1 MHLRGGV
8 KVSGKEPHGDEEIM
22 LTDGVL
28 MRSNGRQVEAG
39 MHMVVNMQWRRRP
52 SWERE
57 RERKSQRNK
66 GRSFVSRSGL
76 GISALDSDLV
86 EVGLGGDQ
94 GVKGWELVEGLGQGA
109 HVWGGDEIR
118 QGGGEGVDVSRTNWW
133 W

>member
-1 MHLRGGV
+1 MHLRGGI
-8 KVSGKEPHGDEEIM
+8 KVSGKEPQGDEEIM

-39 MHMVVNMQWRRRP
+39 MQMVVNMQWGRRP
-52 SWERE
+52 SLERKRE

-66 GRSFVSRSGL
+66 RRSFVSRSGL

-94 GVKGWELVEGLGQGA
+94 GVKG
-109 HVWGGDEIR
+109 
-118 QGGGEGVDVSRTNWW
+118 
-133 W
+133 